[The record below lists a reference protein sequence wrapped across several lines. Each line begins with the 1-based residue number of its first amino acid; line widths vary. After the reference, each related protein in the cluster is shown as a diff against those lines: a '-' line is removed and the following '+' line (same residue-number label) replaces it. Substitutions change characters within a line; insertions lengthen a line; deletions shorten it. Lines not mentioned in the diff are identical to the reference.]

1 MTLSGGSSTVVLTN
15 RTRGP
20 DLNGVQCAYEP
31 RTRRTI
37 SSAAARSASNR
48 SRAVGP
54 SFALSASVDTA
65 SPINALSAVAA
76 KVCPLLLSVYAA
88 IRPSGVTSNAR
99 ATPATRASSMVRRIG
114 GRALR
119 HVLLPFP
126 PRHGSKKRLGVLVSR
141 HSKDVGCGTPFDDQP
156 IFHDRDLL
164 ADVCGNPQIVCNEQ
178 H

>member
-54 SFALSASVDTA
+54 SFVLSASVDTA
-65 SPINALSAVAA
+65 SPINALSAVGPRCAHY
-76 KVCPLLLSVYAA
+76 CSRYMQLSGPL
-88 IRPSGVTSNAR
+88 
-99 ATPATRASSMVRRIG
+99 
-114 GRALR
+114 AL
-119 HVLLPFP
+119 P
-126 PRHGSKKRLGVLVSR
+126 PTQGPLRRLG
-141 HSKDVGCGTPFDDQP
+141 H
-156 IFHDRDLL
+156 LL
-164 ADVCGNPQIVCNEQ
+164 WFAA
-178 H
+178 

>member
-1 MTLSGGSSTVVLTN
+1 MRLRTANPTDNFERGRQIGFQSLQGSWAILRAECLGGHGFTY
-15 RTRGP
+15 
-20 DLNGVQCAYEP
+20 QCAE
-31 RTRRTI
+31 RR
-37 SSAAARSASNR
+37 R
-48 SRAVGP
+48 
-54 SFALSASVDTA
+54 
-65 SPINALSAVAA
+65 A
-76 KVCPLLLSVYAA
+76 KVRPLLLSVYAA

-99 ATPATRASSMVRRIG
+99 AAPATTAFSMVRRIG